1 MKATKTF
8 LKWLMYAAVLAS
20 CGYFAMAFK
29 ANVDRLPSIDV
40 NTSTV
45 LLALFSV
52 GTVVMTHFLGTHVWR
67 LLMSDQGH
75 RVPTRI
81 AVQVFFIAQI
91 GKYLPGNVG
100 QFLGRGM
107 LAKSTGI
114 PVGVAVGT
122 AVFEGIWYMVIGLT
136 LAMLSTWVLWGL
148 VTLRVANPTE
158 DAQAVWLLVG
168 ALILPWLSVQ
178 MLNRVF
184 PGLSR
189 KVGGGQLLR
198 PPRLRTALLV
208 SLLILINFMML
219 GGVLKLQAEVFFKT
233 PLVDWFSITLLFSS
247 AWVAGYVVPGAPGGL
262 GVREAMMVLLLAPL
276 TGEPVAAGLAV
287 SMRLTSLLGDGASV
301 TIGWLNRRWWPVAL
315 KGTSPR
321 GPAD

>member
-1 MKATKTF
+1 MKTAKTLF
-8 LKWLMYAAVLAS
+8 KWLMYVAVLV
-20 CGYFAMAFK
+20 CCVYFAMAFK
-29 ANVDRLPSIDV
+29 ANVERLPPIDFKP
-40 NTSTV
+40 STV
-45 LLALFSV
+45 LLALLSV
-52 GTVVMTHFLGTHVWR
+52 SVVVLTHFLGTHVWR
-67 LLMSDQGH
+67 LLLADQGH
-75 RVPTRI
+75 RVPTRL
-81 AVQVFFIAQI
+81 AVQVFFIAQM

-107 LAKSTGI
+107 LSQSTGV

-122 AVFEGIWYMVIGLT
+122 AVLEGIWYLVIGLA
-136 LAMLSTWVLWGL
+136 LALLSTWVLWGL
-148 VTLRVANPTE
+148 VTLRVANPAG
-158 DAQAVWLLVG
+158 DAQVGWLLVG

-178 MLNRVF
+178 VLNRVF

-189 KVGGGQLLR
+189 RVGGGQLLR

-219 GGVLKLQAEVFFKT
+219 GGVLKLQAEVFFET
-233 PLVDWFSITLLFSS
+233 PSVDWVSITLLFSS
-247 AWVAGYVVPGAPGGL
+247 AWMAGYVVPGAPGGL

-301 TIGWLNRRWWPVAL
+301 TIGWLNRRWWPVTL
-315 KGTSPR
+315 NGTSPR